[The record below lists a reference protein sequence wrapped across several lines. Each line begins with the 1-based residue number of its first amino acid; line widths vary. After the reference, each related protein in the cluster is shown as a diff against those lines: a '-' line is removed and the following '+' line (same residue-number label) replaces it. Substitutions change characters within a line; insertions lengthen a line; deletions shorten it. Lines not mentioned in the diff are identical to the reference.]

1 MNIYLLMPI
10 LMGGAGGWFTLHRS
24 TTLEMLHDHIITR
37 CMLQLKKKHA
47 GNSITG
53 FNSVV
58 LSIKPFIHFK
68 CCGAN
73 IPECHCQSSPP
84 ESVSWTNK
92 NYRRQCGSVDS
103 ALEGVWI
110 TATLATV
117 CPNFLSR
124 CITTRNGWIVPRSP
138 VWERCTV
145 LNKQGLRSVLQSSPQ
160 YTPLNNCFSHSNDW
174 EFEIPQTL
182 PTTKTWRFA
191 YLPNDDGDDDGGG
204 DGDGNGDGDG
214 GDDQLEFHLLP
225 LSCWLDII

>member
-1 MNIYLLMPI
+1 MCKHRNTAQRPFVSCSSLDTRVALSCLLNTFTQTHLQTKANFIFGTYWEFLWFCRNCIVSVDWKETGVRLEYEYLPPNANTN
-10 LMGGAGGWFTLHRS
+10 GWSWGWFTLHRS

-92 NYRRQCGSVDS
+92 RRQCGSVDS

-124 CITTRNGWIVPRSP
+124 CITTRNGWIVQ
-138 VWERCTV
+138 VH
-145 LNKQGLRSVLQSSPQ
+145 NLQCGRDAQ
-160 YTPLNNCFSHSNDW
+160 F
-174 EFEIPQTL
+174 
-182 PTTKTWRFA
+182 
-191 YLPNDDGDDDGGG
+191 
-204 DGDGNGDGDG
+204 
-214 GDDQLEFHLLP
+214 
-225 LSCWLDII
+225 